1 VVKRPAQ
8 LQESGA
14 SHMHVTWSH
23 SGSSES
29 VTESQNKSIQM
40 GDHVM
45 QKFRTSRSTSMRLYH
60 NSCHNK
66 MFGSHTAQKISSI
79 RGCMSSIVASS
90 PRNLCADCV
99 LTRLYEV
106 NGKISVRSALSHIP
120 VQSTFC
126 KSLEYQ
132 FQIL

>member
-1 VVKRPAQ
+1 MDERHAKQ
-8 LQESGA
+8 QETGA
-14 SHMHVTWSH
+14 NHKQATWSH

-29 VTESQNKSIQM
+29 LTEGQNKSIQM

-45 QKFRTSRSTSMRLYH
+45 QKFRTSRSTSMRLYY

-66 MFGSHTAQKISSI
+66 KFRSHTAQKISSI

-90 PRNLCADCV
+90 PRNLCANCV

-106 NGKISVRSALSHIP
+106 NGKIAVRSALSHIP
-120 VQSTFC
+120 VISTFC